1 MGNSLCG
8 RAASYIK
15 PADIRQTV
23 QTEDQDP
30 GAEDVR
36 DSMVD
41 VIDASGSVSI
51 QDMITLAG
59 KSTANYTLADW
70 GWTDMSRAMV
80 RRNSNGSYYI
90 DLPKP
95 IWIRDL

>member
-1 MGNSLCG
+1 MEFDYR
-8 RAASYIK
+8 RAEG
-15 PADIRQTV
+15 
-23 QTEDQDP
+23 EDQDP

-36 DSMVD
+36 DSMAD

-59 KSTANYTLADW
+59 KSTTNYTLADW

>member
-1 MGNSLCG
+1 MEFDYR
-8 RAASYIK
+8 RAEA
-15 PADIRQTV
+15 
-23 QTEDQDP
+23 EDQDP

-59 KSTANYTLADW
+59 KSTTNFYVGREMEYDKTMQKNEGVLQHLL
-70 GWTDMSRAMV
+70 
-80 RRNSNGSYYI
+80 I
-90 DLPKP
+90 DV
-95 IWIRDL
+95 